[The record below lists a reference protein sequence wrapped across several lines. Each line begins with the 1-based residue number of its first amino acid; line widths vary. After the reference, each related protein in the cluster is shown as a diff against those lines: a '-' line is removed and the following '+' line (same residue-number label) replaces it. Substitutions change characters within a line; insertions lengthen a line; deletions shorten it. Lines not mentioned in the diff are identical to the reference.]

1 MIADKDS
8 SFPEKFVD
16 AGKGKIFYR
25 FNQRHVGC
33 PVIVFLHGLS
43 ANHTTWL
50 TMMKTFE
57 AIGYNSLSPD
67 MRGHG
72 LSDKTRKRKLYNMKV
87 FADDLR
93 DIIQKEKIGEHIIV
107 GYSYGGEIAL
117 EYAGRRPRNLKA
129 LVVISTNCVS
139 PLKYKKINFL
149 TPVIY
154 AVLNFLS
161 VILIWQSRKKYHY
174 YRQGKSRGYWHSVW
188 IGLNTMPLSVNFW
201 MLSQMGLINFKK
213 ALARIKVPTLII
225 RGKKDP
231 FVSKAEAEDMAA
243 MIPDAELITFDNP
256 SHFIG
261 SRSQDE
267 LTEEILKFLRRR
279 KMDNTSKI

>member
-1 MIADKDS
+1 MMVEKGFILPDKS
-8 SFPEKFVD
+8 VD
-16 AGKGKIFYR
+16 TGRGKIFYR
-25 FNQRHVGC
+25 FNGKHIGRPTV
-33 PVIVFLHGLS
+33 VFLHGLS

-50 TMMKTFE
+50 NMMKTFE
-57 AIGYNSLSPD
+57 AQGYNSLAPD

-72 LSDKTRKRKLYNMKV
+72 LSDKSRARKLYNVKV
-87 FADDLR
+87 FAEDLQA
-93 DIIQKEKIGEHIIV
+93 IIRKEEIKDHIIV

-117 EYAGRRPRNLKA
+117 EYAGRNPQGLKG
-129 LVVISTNCVS
+129 LVIVSTNYVS

-149 TPVIY
+149 TPILY
-154 AVLNFLS
+154 AFFNLLSLFL
-161 VILIWQSRKKYHY
+161 VWQKKKDYHY

-201 MLSQMGLINFKK
+201 MLSQMGLINFKNI
-213 ALARIKVPTLII
+213 LGQIKVPTLII

-231 FVSKAEAEDMAA
+231 FVSKTEAEDMAA
-243 MIPDAELITFDNP
+243 MIPEAKLVIFDNP

-267 LTEEILKFLRRR
+267 LTEEILKFMKKHRVS
-279 KMDNTSKI
+279 DG